1 MDSPEKVLEM
11 AEFLPN
17 PLVALQGNYN
27 GVKAWELNASLSLT
41 EPPTGPGFGVRDD
54 L

>member
-11 AEFLPN
+11 AEFLQN
-17 PLVALQGNYN
+17 PLVALQGNFN
-27 GVKAWELNASLSLT
+27 GVKAWAFNVALSLT

>member
-11 AEFLPN
+11 AEFLQN
-17 PLVALQGNYN
+17 LLVELQGNYN
-27 GVKAWELNASLSLT
+27 GAKTWELNVSLSLT